1 MQFVGSNR
9 TTLKPPLL
17 YAHTVPEIHAMNV
30 DMDTDDWL
38 GCPTPL
44 EMYQHQCAIL
54 VDELVETERML
65 RRARANIAG
74 LVQMNDLLMT
84 GKSDA
89 EEKLR
94 YAEAELSRLNV
105 EYSERG
111 KEIMSLKMI
120 SNQNEHLRRE
130 NQRLLLELSVYKQPL
145 A

>member
-1 MQFVGSNR
+1 
-9 TTLKPPLL
+9 
-17 YAHTVPEIHAMNV
+17 MNV
-30 DMDTDDWL
+30 DMDTEDWL

-44 EMYQHQCAIL
+44 EMYQHQCSIL

-84 GKSDA
+84 GKDQ
-89 EEKLR
+89 
-94 YAEAELSRLNV
+94 AEAALKAALSQVAALNL
-105 EYSERG
+105 ETSRQGRKLNGLAIITEQRD
-111 KEIMSLKMI
+111 
-120 SNQNEHLRRE
+120 HLLRE

>member
-1 MQFVGSNR
+1 
-9 TTLKPPLL
+9 
-17 YAHTVPEIHAMNV
+17 MNV

-44 EMYQHQCAIL
+44 EMYQHQCSIL

-84 GKSDA
+84 GKTDA

-120 SNQNEHLRRE
+120 SSQNEHLRRE